1 MTGNINIFFYIYTV
15 DVNIYN
21 CLHQYTSVFSCPLLQ
36 LSTFILSNFFLGK
49 TFPQERDA

>member
-15 DVNIYN
+15 DVNIYT
-21 CLHQYTSVFSCPLLQ
+21 CLHQYTIVFSCPLLQ
-36 LSTFILSNFFLGK
+36 LSTFILSNFFSGK